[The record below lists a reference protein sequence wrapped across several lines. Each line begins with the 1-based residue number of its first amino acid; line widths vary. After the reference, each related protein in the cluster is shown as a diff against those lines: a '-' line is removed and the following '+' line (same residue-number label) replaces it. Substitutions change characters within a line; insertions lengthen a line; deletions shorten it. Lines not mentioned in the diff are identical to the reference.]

1 MISQL
6 NPYKSFVGGFIAS
19 ATIAHILA
27 IETEFPVDVPVHLFP
42 TAALAI
48 AEARCR
54 EVIAP
59 NVETLART
67 KLGPNLT

>member
-42 TAALAI
+42 TAALAMRKRRV
-48 AEARCR
+48 AR
-54 EVIAP
+54 
-59 NVETLART
+59 
-67 KLGPNLT
+67 